1 MKSRNNR
8 NQFYYNIVYG
18 RPLTEHMCG
27 ETSGHFRRL
36 LTMITTGTRNPV
48 GSIDADEAKKQAEDL
63 YAAGEGKLGTDEE
76 VFNRILANDSFDQL
90 RLVFEEYKN
99 LSGMTIE
106 QALKHEMDGEL
117 LEAMSAIV
125 ECVQSQAAF
134 FATRLNKAMDGAGTD
149 DPTLIRIVI
158 CRSEIDLENIK
169 DEFERIYDRTLL
181 SAVESEISGDYK
193 KVICALIR

>member
-1 MKSRNNR
+1 MNNL
-8 NQFYYNIVYG
+8 ISVYD
-18 RPLTEHMCG
+18 RPLVEQMCS

-36 LTMITTGTRNPV
+36 LTMITTGTRDPA
-48 GSIDADEAKKQAEDL
+48 GTIDANDAIKQAEDL
-63 YAAGEGKLGTDEE
+63 YAAGEAKLGTDEE
-76 VFNRILANDSFDQL
+76 VFNRIMAHASFAQL

-149 DPTLIRIVI
+149 DSTLIRII
-158 CRSEIDLENIK
+158 ISRSEIDLENIK
-169 DEFERIYDRTLL
+169 DEFERIYNRTLT
-181 SAVESEISGDYK
+181 SAVQ
-193 KVICALIR
+193 VIYY